1 MRVSF
6 LAPSIAG
13 LGVALYLASPAAATI
28 IPISVPSA
36 TPTVETGSF
45 TNYYT
50 FTLTTGVEVS
60 ALDTITPLPSSAY
73 KSGVFDLYSGTPTTG
88 TLVSSTSI
96 SGSPPSGTLTDVL
109 GAGTYYYEVAVSAKG
124 ELVNVLAVSAI
135 PELQTWAMLGLGFA
149 ALGFV
154 GFAKR
159 RGESRALLD

>member
-13 LGVALYLASPAAATI
+13 LGVALFLASPASATI
-28 IPISVPSA
+28 MAISVPSA
-36 TPTVETGSF
+36 TPTIQSGSF

-50 FTLTTGVEVS
+50 FTLSSTEYIS
-60 ALDTITPLPSSAY
+60 ALDTITPLPSTTFT
-73 KSGVFDLYSGTPTTG
+73 SGVLDLYSGTPTTG
-88 TLVSSTSI
+88 TLLDSAPLT
-96 SGSPPSGTLTDVL
+96 GAPPNATLTTDL
-109 GAGTYYYEVAVSAKG
+109 SAGSYYYKVAVVAKG
-124 ELVNVLAVSAI
+124 ELVNVLAVAPI

-159 RGESRALLD
+159 KTERDAFAD